1 MSKSNAK
8 KCKDYRDRKKEGLK
22 EVRGI
27 YSTPELEIKIKAAAK
42 EITEEHELELPE
54 FFEGTKAALNKL
66 GI

>member
-1 MSKSNAK
+1 MAK
-8 KCKDYRDRKKEGLK
+8 TNTEYSRERRARLKCDGLK

-42 EITEEHELELPE
+42 EINSECLGVPELIP
-54 FFEGTKAALNKL
+54 GTKAALNKL